1 MNKVDVV
8 VVTGSEH
15 DTADNIYFFY
25 SWASVY
31 YYSIIMSWAINAS
44 LLQSR
49 RLQQQGKADFPLLW
63 PHSAVDHGW
72 WWTSIIPGI
81 GPEA

>member
-1 MNKVDVV
+1 M
-8 VVTGSEH
+8 TLLI
-15 DTADNIYFFY
+15 IYTFLFLGLRVLLQY
-25 SWASVY
+25 NY
-31 YYSIIMSWAINAS
+31 IMGYCINAS